1 MQKNEQSN
9 YITAPPVVKGDK
21 LIYKAPPKMLRLF
34 FVFKAREVML

>member
-34 FVFKAREVML
+34 FCF